1 MSIYS
6 DSSGA
11 PGTSLH
17 VLTNPDS
24 VDDIATTEDF
34 TSASFNL
41 TVGTTYWVVVEKA
54 SGTGVTYHV
63 NVASTTSTN
72 QTGESDWTIGDAGNA
87 LTSGSW
93 DVYELN
99 SEKYNIKMAILPR
112 NSAATGSLAVSGV
125 LEPGLKAYSD
135 SSNQP
140 GTSLHALTSPAKIDA
155 SKENLKEFTST
166 GYALSAST
174 TYWLVVEQV
183 ASTDDANV
191 AYTAS
196 DSEASGISWTI
207 GSNTYALVVG
217 NWTAG
222 SADVTLFGLTQQ
234 TAGLRPVFADNTAT
248 FSVNENAASGAVG
261 AVTATDPDSGD
272 TVTYSVSGTD
282 AAAFN
287 GDFSLGSA
295 SGAITVKSGAT
306 IDYESKP
313 SYAVTITATDT
324 SERTDDIEVEVNVTN
339 ADEAGTVALSAI
351 TPVLGRQI
359 TVFVTDPDGG
369 VTSESWSWSRG
380 SNRTGAFANIG
391 GANSASYTPAQ
402 ADVGRF
408 LRARVIYKDKHGA
421 GKSASETS
429 SNSTVTNPPPVF
441 SLNTLTVSV
450 NENATS
456 GTVGTVTATDPDG
469 DTLAYS
475 VGGADA
481 AAFNGDFSLGAATG
495 AITVKSDASIDYETK
510 PSYSVT
516 ITATDDSGGTDTID
530 VSINVTNRDD
540 AGEVTLSAATPVLDE
555 EITASVSDPDGG
567 VTVSSWRLSR
577 GNTAGGSFTNIGGVT
592 SASYTPVQADVGR
605 FLKATAFYT
614 DSFGAGKKAEKTAEF
629 GVSGVPLVNVAP
641 EFSAD
646 SYTRRIAEEGPARG
660 NVGAPVAAQDRNGDT
675 LTYSLGGTDA
685 GSFTIVSSSGQLR
698 TKAALDYESRQ
709 RYAVTVTARD
719 DSGLTD
725 TAAVTIMVTN
735 VDEPGTVT
743 LSTTLPGVGAGLSAE
758 VQDIDGGVTVHAWR
772 WTRGDLA
779 SGPFT
784 NIAGATSQ
792 DYTPVDADR
801 GKYLRA
807 TASYT
812 DSHGPGK
819 RASGVSTGSV
829 GRRNLISV
837 EVSFEVASYTATE
850 GGDVATIRLVMGRQG
865 HRPEWVWLAAG
876 RRVVVPLLVTRRDG
890 AAASDHSVVPA
901 EVVFGSTNNNRTF
914 RIIAS
919 DDANDDDG
927 EWIELSLGTLPE
939 GVYPGEQATTR
950 VNLNDAPD
958 DVPVLTAS
966 FENAAYTATEGGS
979 VDLKVTLDQA
989 LEERSSLVITVE
1001 HERTD
1006 GSSTGGYR
1014 LTDRRGGIHFSSPL
1028 PLRFSRN
1035 HREMTF
1041 SVRCDDD
1048 DIDED
1053 KTIRLR
1059 IASARMPDLT
1069 SVGSTGSA
1077 TVTCRDNDPIRPLK
1091 VRFARGYYHAPED
1104 GNAARVEIR
1113 IDPAPDRSVTIPISA
1128 TSQAGLTAAD
1138 YGGLVRR
1145 VTFGIGE
1152 TSKSMDILAV
1162 DDADDD
1168 DGERL
1173 DLGFGTLPPGVTAQA
1188 GNHQHDK
1195 RPGWIFPLRTTR
1207 VIFED
1212 NDEPPGTPVPPGDA
1226 PEVGVLFKLATYTA
1240 TEGGDVATVRVELTK
1255 KPERRL
1261 TIPISITGRS
1271 TGAAGYSLPENATFQ
1286 PEQTEFSF
1294 RVAAIDNDIDDDDS
1308 VWIELG
1314 FGTLPS
1320 GVSLTYGNR
1329 TARVN
1334 IVDDD
1339 DPRLTVS
1346 FDSARYSV
1354 SEAGETSAAVRV
1366 TLSADP
1372 EREVRIPVKLTHR
1385 AGASG
1390 GDYST
1395 SGPHYY
1401 EYEPAYERVTLR
1413 FRPGGALSQT
1423 FTVRATDEWNT
1434 PDDDDG
1440 EWLEL
1445 TFDALPQ
1452 RVTGEGSARVDIVDD
1467 DDPPAP
1473 TEVRVG
1479 FLGGTRE
1486 LGPSHIREIQR
1497 RPLALIT

>member
-135 SSNQP
+135 SSNEP

-183 ASTDDANV
+183 SSTPMDEANV
-191 AYTAS
+191 AYTVS
-196 DSEASGISWTI
+196 GTEASGISWTI
-207 GSNTYALVVG
+207 GSDTYGLSG
-217 NWTAG
+217 GFWTAG

-234 TAGLRPVFADNTAT
+234 TAGLPPVFADSTAT
-248 FSVNENAASGAVG
+248 FSVNENATSGAVG
-261 AVTATDPDSGD
+261 AVTATDQDGD
-272 TVTYSVSGTD
+272 TLTYSVGGKD
-282 AAAFN
+282 ATEFDE
-287 GDFSLGSA
+287 DFSLNA
-295 SGAITVKSGAT
+295 ANGAITVKSGAT
-306 IDYESKP
+306 IDYETKE
-313 SYAVTITATDT
+313 SYFVTITATDT
-324 SERTDDIEVEVNVTN
+324 SERTDTIDVTVNVN
-339 ADEAGTVALSAI
+339 NRDDAGEVTLSAV

-359 TVFVTDPDGG
+359 AASLTDPDGG

-380 SNRTGAFANIG
+380 SSRTGAFTNIG
-391 GANSASYTPAQ
+391 GADSASYTPVQ

-408 LRARVIYKDKHGA
+408 LRARVTYTDTQGS

-429 SNSTVTNPPPVF
+429 SNSTVTNPPPTF
-441 SLNTLTVSV
+441 ALDTRTFSV

-481 AAFNGDFSLGAATG
+481 AAFNGDFSLSSATGGITVKSGATIDYEAKPSYSVTITATDPSLGTDTIGVTVNVNNVDEAGTVTLSGATPAVGRPFTATLADPDGGVTSESWRWSRANTATGTFTNISGADSASYTPVSGDVGKFLKATVNYTDSFGSGKSASKTSSNSVVTNPPPVFADNSVTFSVNENATSGAVGAVRATDPDNDPLTYSVGGTDAAAFNGDFSLGAATG
-495 AITVKSDASIDYETK
+495 AITVKSDATIDYETK

-530 VSINVTNRDD
+530 VTVNVTNRDD

-555 EITASVSDPDGG
+555 AITASVTDPDGG
-567 VTVSSWRLSR
+567 VTGVSWRWSSSSSAT
-577 GNTAGGSFTNIGGVT
+577 GTFTNIGGAA

-614 DSFGAGKKAEKTAEF
+614 DSFGAGKRAEKTAEF

-646 SYTRRIAEEGPARG
+646 SYTRNIAEESPARS

-758 VQDIDGGVTVHAWR
+758 VRDVDGGVTVHARR
-772 WTRGDLA
+772 WARGDLA

-784 NIAGATSQ
+784 NISGATSQ

-829 GRRNLISV
+829 GRKNLIPV
-837 EVSFEVASYTATE
+837 EMSFEVASYTATE

-865 HRPEWVWLAAG
+865 HRPEWTWLAAG
-876 RRVVVPLLVTRRDG
+876 RRVVVPIVVTRGNG
-890 AAASDHSVVPA
+890 ATASDHWVVPA
-901 EVVFGSTNNNRTF
+901 EVVFGPANNNRTF
-914 RIIAS
+914 RIVAS

-939 GVYPGEQATTR
+939 AVYAGEHATTR

-958 DVPVLTAS
+958 DLPVITAS

-979 VDLKVTLDQA
+979 VDVKVSLDQA

-1006 GSSTGGYR
+1006 GGSSGGYR
-1014 LTDRRGGIHFSSPL
+1014 LRDRRGGTHFSSPL
-1028 PLRFSRN
+1028 ALRSWRN
-1035 HREMTF
+1035 QREMTF
-1041 SVRCDDD
+1041 SVRCDND

-1053 KTIRLR
+1053 KTIRYGCGLR
-1059 IASARMPDLT
+1059 PRACP
-1069 SVGSTGSA
+1069 TG
-1077 TVTCRDNDPIRPLK
+1077 
-1091 VRFARGYYHAPED
+1091 
-1104 GNAARVEIR
+1104 
-1113 IDPAPDRSVTIPISA
+1113 
-1128 TSQAGLTAAD
+1128 
-1138 YGGLVRR
+1138 
-1145 VTFGIGE
+1145 
-1152 TSKSMDILAV
+1152 
-1162 DDADDD
+1162 
-1168 DGERL
+1168 
-1173 DLGFGTLPPGVTAQA
+1173 
-1188 GNHQHDK
+1188 
-1195 RPGWIFPLRTTR
+1195 
-1207 VIFED
+1207 
-1212 NDEPPGTPVPPGDA
+1212 
-1226 PEVGVLFKLATYTA
+1226 
-1240 TEGGDVATVRVELTK
+1240 
-1255 KPERRL
+1255 
-1261 TIPISITGRS
+1261 
-1271 TGAAGYSLPENATFQ
+1271 
-1286 PEQTEFSF
+1286 
-1294 RVAAIDNDIDDDDS
+1294 
-1308 VWIELG
+1308 
-1314 FGTLPS
+1314 
-1320 GVSLTYGNR
+1320 
-1329 TARVN
+1329 
-1334 IVDDD
+1334 
-1339 DPRLTVS
+1339 
-1346 FDSARYSV
+1346 
-1354 SEAGETSAAVRV
+1354 
-1366 TLSADP
+1366 
-1372 EREVRIPVKLTHR
+1372 
-1385 AGASG
+1385 
-1390 GDYST
+1390 
-1395 SGPHYY
+1395 
-1401 EYEPAYERVTLR
+1401 
-1413 FRPGGALSQT
+1413 
-1423 FTVRATDEWNT
+1423 
-1434 PDDDDG
+1434 
-1440 EWLEL
+1440 
-1445 TFDALPQ
+1445 
-1452 RVTGEGSARVDIVDD
+1452 
-1467 DDPPAP
+1467 
-1473 TEVRVG
+1473 
-1479 FLGGTRE
+1479 
-1486 LGPSHIREIQR
+1486 
-1497 RPLALIT
+1497 